1 MHMAISHQKYILQV
15 RSETS
20 ELVYTV
26 TVAPAAPSKDQ
37 KGVRMMCHILDAL
50 VTLVLM
56 IKTYSLTL
64 PYCVSSHHWDWY
76 ITQSLI
82 MEPHSKWNV
91 VHNSMIMAQNEM
103 SLIMECCSKNVTQ
116 CYSKLN
122 VTKNGISPKMECH
135 AQMKCHSNEMSLKI
149 ECRSKYY
156 FTQNWM
162 SLKIECH

>member
-26 TVAPAAPSKDQ
+26 TVAPAAPSKVQ

-64 PYCVSSHHWDWY
+64 PYCVSSHH
-76 ITQSLI
+76 
-82 MEPHSKWNV
+82 
-91 VHNSMIMAQNEM
+91 
-103 SLIMECCSKNVTQ
+103 
-116 CYSKLN
+116 
-122 VTKNGISPKMECH
+122 
-135 AQMKCHSNEMSLKI
+135 
-149 ECRSKYY
+149 
-156 FTQNWM
+156 
-162 SLKIECH
+162 